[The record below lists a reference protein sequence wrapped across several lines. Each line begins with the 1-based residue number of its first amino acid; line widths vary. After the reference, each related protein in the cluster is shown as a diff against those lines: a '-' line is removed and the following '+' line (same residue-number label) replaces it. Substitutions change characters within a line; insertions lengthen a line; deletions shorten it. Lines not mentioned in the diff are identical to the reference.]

1 MKTMN
6 LLKTGI
12 SFMTFALLLSCSKDD
27 ANSNDNAST
36 PTDSRNVKYEVSGT
50 ATGTFDVTYITG
62 SSSGSNAVPSALPWT
77 KEIVAPNGF
86 FAPTINASVFG
97 ATPGKTL
104 TAKIYVGGVVKKE
117 QTEIVQSNGMAIIG
131 GLQYSLK

>member
-6 LLKTGI
+6 SLKT
-12 SFMTFALLLSCSKDD
+12 ALLLSIFTLTMSCSKDD
-27 ANSNDNAST
+27 TGTPTPT

-62 SSSGSNAVPSALPWT
+62 SSSGSNAVPTSLPWT
-77 KEIVAPNGF
+77 KEIVAPNGIF
-86 FAPTINASVFG
+86 SPTINASVFG

-117 QTEIVQSNGMAIIG
+117 QTEIVQSNGMAIIA
-131 GLQYSLK
+131 GLQYILK

>member
-6 LLKTGI
+6 VIKTVISLLTLTLI
-12 SFMTFALLLSCSKDD
+12 ISCSKDD
-27 ANSNDNAST
+27 NGTSS
-36 PTDSRNVKYEVSGT
+36 DSRNVKYEVSGT
-50 ATGTFDVTYITG
+50 AIGTFDITYITG
-62 SSSGSNAVPSALPWT
+62 SSSGSNAVPSVLPWT
-77 KEIVAPNGF
+77 KEIVAPDGF

-131 GLQYSLK
+131 GLQYVLK

>member
-1 MKTMN
+1 MKTIN
-6 LLKTGI
+6 VIKTVLSLLILTL
-12 SFMTFALLLSCSKDD
+12 TLSCSKDD
-27 ANSNDNAST
+27 NET
-36 PTDSRNVKYEVSGT
+36 PIESRIIKYEVSGT
-50 ATGTFDVTYITG
+50 ATGTFDITFITG
-62 SSSGSNAVPSALPWT
+62 SGSGSNAVTSALPWT
-77 KEIVAPNGF
+77 REIVAPEGF

-131 GLQYSLK
+131 GLQYILN